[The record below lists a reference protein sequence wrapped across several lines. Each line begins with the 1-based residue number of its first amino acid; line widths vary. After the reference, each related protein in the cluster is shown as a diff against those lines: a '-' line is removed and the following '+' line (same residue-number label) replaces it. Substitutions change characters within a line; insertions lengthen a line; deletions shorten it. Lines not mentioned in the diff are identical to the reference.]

1 MTNDVT
7 RPFRWTGTADEILAR
22 VSRFC
27 SELLIRDTRI
37 APMPHLRTGL
47 VVAGIAAALVIGGV
61 PSRGQSPACPGGRLL
76 LLTNGRIHTMDA
88 KRTVVSKVRIAN
100 GRFVEVG
107 DGASASGGCT
117 DTIDLRGRTV
127 IPGMIDNHFHVQ
139 LVGSRPG
146 YETRTIE
153 TAFSIA
159 EAQAVI
165 RERAKG
171 VPEGAFI
178 TAIGGLQPRQ
188 FAENRLPTLAELDA
202 AAPRH
207 PVYIHVAFNG
217 PAVDQL
223 AGQALLREQ
232 GHRACPAPASS
243 SRTDR
248 RGTRSTRCGRTGRWP
263 TPSGRCSR
271 CSATSTASG

>member
-1 MTNDVT
+1 
-7 RPFRWTGTADEILAR
+7 
-22 VSRFC
+22 
-27 SELLIRDTRI
+27 
-37 APMPHLRTGL
+37 
-47 VVAGIAAALVIGGV
+47 
-61 PSRGQSPACPGGRLL
+61 
-76 LLTNGRIHTMDA
+76 MDA

-107 DGASASGGCT
+107 DAASAAGGCT
-117 DTIDLRGRTV
+117 DTIDLQGRTV

-159 EAQAVI
+159 EAQNVI

-207 PVYIHVAFNG
+207 PVYIHTQLQRAG
-217 PAVDQL
+217 DDQH
-223 AGQALLREQ
+223 ARQEVLREQ
-232 GHRACPAPASS
+232 GHTVAADGAIALERAVVGCAGRAALGVDAGRHEADDAAGVQLLQQRRPDDGALGAGVAGARPGAVFRHGGSPADAGAAEGRQADAAAAAVLQHRPA
-243 SRTDR
+243 RGRQAGQRHRAR
-248 RGTRSTRCGRTGRWP
+248 RCSTTRCRT
-263 TPSGRCSR
+263 
-271 CSATSTASG
+271 SATTW

>member
-1 MTNDVT
+1 MSPLRV
-7 RPFRWTGTADEILAR
+7 GLAA
-22 VSRFC
+22 S
-27 SELLIRDTRI
+27 LL
-37 APMPHLRTGL
+37 AGL
-47 VVAGIAAALVIGGV
+47 VVLILPGAGDA
-61 PSRGQSPACPGGRLL
+61 QSCPGGRLL

-88 KRTVVSKVRIAN
+88 KRTVVSRVRIAN

-107 DGASASGGCT
+107 NAASSSGGCT

-165 RERAKG
+165 RERTKT
-171 VPEGAFI
+171 VPDGAFI

-207 PVYIHVAFNG
+207 PVYIHTTFNG
-217 PAVDQL
+217 PAVTNTLGKKFFEGKGVKVSD
-223 AGQALLREQ
+223 
-232 GHRACPAPASS
+232 
-243 SRTDR
+243 
-248 RGTRSTRCGRTGRWP
+248 
-263 TPSGRCSR
+263 
-271 CSATSTASG
+271 

>member
-1 MTNDVT
+1 VA
-7 RPFRWTGTADEILAR
+7 RPLFHFSTFLLLSLLPSL
-22 VSRFC
+22 VSAQPC
-27 SELLIRDTRI
+27 S
-37 APMPHLRTGL
+37 A
-47 VVAGIAAALVIGGV
+47 
-61 PSRGQSPACPGGRLL
+61 GRLL
-76 LLTNGRIHTMDA
+76 LLTNGKIHTMDA

-100 GRFVEVG
+100 GRFIEIG
-107 DGASASGGCT
+107 DAAKASGGCT

-159 EAQAVI
+159 EVQAVI
-165 RERAKG
+165 RERTKS

-188 FAENRLPTLAELDA
+188 FAENRVPTLAELDA

-217 PAVDQL
+217 PAATNSLGKKFFESRGITVSDTGVIEQNGPSWDALDALRANWTL
-223 AGQALLREQ
+223 ADTKRTMRQVFSYFNSVGLTTVHSCWA
-232 GHRACPAPASS
+232 HRSVG
-243 SRTDR
+243 R
-248 RGTRSTRCGRTGRWP
+248 RSTSAR
-263 TPSGRCSR
+263 PSIGQCWS
-271 CSATSTASG
+271 

>member
-1 MTNDVT
+1 V
-7 RPFRWTGTADEILAR
+7 GLAAA
-22 VSRFC
+22 F
-27 SELLIRDTRI
+27 
-37 APMPHLRTGL
+37 
-47 VVAGIAAALVIGGV
+47 AAALAVLMQPAQGGA
-61 PSRGQSPACPGGRLL
+61 QSCPGGRLL

-100 GRFVEVG
+100 GHFVEVG
-107 DGASASGGCT
+107 DAASASGGCT
-117 DTIDLRGRTV
+117 DTIDLRGRTA

-165 RERAKG
+165 RERTKT

-188 FAENRLPTLAELDA
+188 FA
-202 AAPRH
+202 
-207 PVYIHVAFNG
+207 
-217 PAVDQL
+217 
-223 AGQALLREQ
+223 
-232 GHRACPAPASS
+232 
-243 SRTDR
+243 
-248 RGTRSTRCGRTGRWP
+248 
-263 TPSGRCSR
+263 
-271 CSATSTASG
+271 

>member
-1 MTNDVT
+1 MKLVHTSSLLT
-7 RPFRWTGTADEILAR
+7 ILVLA
-22 VSRFC
+22 V
-27 SELLIRDTRI
+27 
-37 APMPHLRTGL
+37 L
-47 VVAGIAAALVIGGV
+47 VASPA
-61 PSRGQSPACPGGRLL
+61 QTPACPGGRLL
-76 LLTNGRIHTMDA
+76 LLTNGKIHTMDA
-88 KRTVVSKVRIAN
+88 KRSVVAKVRISN

-107 DGASASGGCT
+107 DSASASGGCT
-117 DTIDLRGRTV
+117 DTIDLRGSTV

-159 EAQAVI
+159 EAQTVI

-178 TAIGGLQPRQ
+178 TAIGGLMPRQ

-207 PVYIHVAFNG
+207 PVYIHTTFNG
-217 PAVDQL
+217 PAVTNTLGKRFFESKGIKVSD
-223 AGQALLREQ
+223 
-232 GHRACPAPASS
+232 
-243 SRTDR
+243 
-248 RGTRSTRCGRTGRWP
+248 TGVIEING
-263 TPSGRCSR
+263 PSW
-271 CSATSTASG
+271 

>member
-1 MTNDVT
+1 
-7 RPFRWTGTADEILAR
+7 
-22 VSRFC
+22 
-27 SELLIRDTRI
+27 
-37 APMPHLRTGL
+37 
-47 VVAGIAAALVIGGV
+47 
-61 PSRGQSPACPGGRLL
+61 
-76 LLTNGRIHTMDA
+76 MDA

-100 GRFVEVG
+100 GTFVEVG
-107 DGASASGGCT
+107 DAASAAGGCT

-159 EAQAVI
+159 EVQSVI

-188 FAENRLPTLAELDA
+188 FVENRLPTLAELDA

-217 PAVDQL
+217 PAATNSLGRTFFESKGIRVAEDGRIEANGPSWDALDALRANWTLADTKRTMQQVFGYFNSVGL
-223 AGQALLREQ
+223 TTVHSVLGSQERGPARVLRRAGSSADAGAEEGREADAAAAPLLQHRPARGRQAGQP
-232 GHRACPAPASS
+232 RA
-243 SRTDR
+243 DR
-248 RGTRSTRCGRTGRWP
+248 RPRQPARRSWRRSRQDRRRW
-263 TPSGRCSR
+263 RAHR
-271 CSATSTASG
+271 

>member
-1 MTNDVT
+1 MS
-7 RPFRWTGTADEILAR
+7 PAR
-22 VSRFC
+22 V
-27 SELLIRDTRI
+27 
-37 APMPHLRTGL
+37 GL
-47 VVAGIAAALVIGGV
+47 AAACLAGLAVLVQPGAGV
-61 PSRGQSPACPGGRLL
+61 AQSCPGGRLL

-88 KRTVVSKVRIAN
+88 KRTIVSKIRVAN
-100 GRFVEVG
+100 GRIVEVG
-107 DGASASGGCT
+107 DAASSSGGCT

-165 RERAKG
+165 RERTKT
-171 VPEGAFI
+171 VPDGAFI

-188 FAENRLPTLAELDA
+188 FVENRLPTLAKLDA

-207 PVYIHVAFNG
+207 PVYIHTSFNG
-217 PAVDQL
+217 PAVTNTL
-223 AGQALLREQ
+223 
-232 GHRACPAPASS
+232 
-243 SRTDR
+243 
-248 RGTRSTRCGRTGRWP
+248 GRTFFESKGVAVAP
-263 TPSGRCSR
+263 TGVIEVNGPTWDALDALRANWTLADTKRTMQQVFGYFNSVGLTTVHSVLGSQDRGPAQYFGWNEQR
-271 CSATSTASG
+271 PMQELQREGNLTMR

>member
-1 MTNDVT
+1 
-7 RPFRWTGTADEILAR
+7 
-22 VSRFC
+22 
-27 SELLIRDTRI
+27 
-37 APMPHLRTGL
+37 
-47 VVAGIAAALVIGGV
+47 
-61 PSRGQSPACPGGRLL
+61 
-76 LLTNGRIHTMDA
+76 
-88 KRTVVSKVRIAN
+88 
-100 GRFVEVG
+100 
-107 DGASASGGCT
+107 
-117 DTIDLRGRTV
+117 
-127 IPGMIDNHFHVQ
+127 MIDNHFHVQ

-159 EAQAVI
+159 EAQNVI

-207 PVYIHVAFNG
+207 PVYIHAAFNG
-217 PAVDQL
+217 PAATNSLGKKFFESKGVHGVRQRRD
-223 AGQALLREQ
+223 
-232 GHRACPAPASS
+232 RA
-243 SRTDR
+243 RTGR
-248 RGTRSTRCGRTGRWP
+248 RGTRSTRCAPTGRSP

>member
-1 MTNDVT
+1 MSPV
-7 RPFRWTGTADEILAR
+7 RVGLIGAGAAVLAA
-22 VSRFC
+22 F
-27 SELLIRDTRI
+27 LQPI
-37 APMPHLRTGL
+37 A
-47 VVAGIAAALVIGGV
+47 GGA
-61 PSRGQSPACPGGRLL
+61 QSCPGGRLT

-88 KRTVVSKVRIAN
+88 RRTVVSKVRVAN

-107 DGASASGGCT
+107 DAASAGGGCT

-146 YETRTIE
+146 YETRAIE
-153 TAFSIA
+153 TAFTIA
-159 EAQAVI
+159 EAQAVV
-165 RERAKG
+165 RERTKT

-207 PVYIHVAFNG
+207 PVYIHVSFNG
-217 PAVDQL
+217 PAVTNTLGKRFFESKGVPVAANGVIEMNGPTWDALDALRASWTL
-223 AGQALLREQ
+223 AGTKRTMQQ
-232 GHRACPAPASS
+232 GFGYFNSVGLTTAHSVLGS
-243 SRTDR
+243 QDR
-248 RGTRSTRCGRTGRWP
+248 RPAQYCGRNAQRP
-263 TPSGRCSR
+263 R
-271 CSATSTASG
+271 